1 MTLRERVVEV
11 SAFVGPGL
19 EGNPAGVCLLDS
31 PADPAEMQAV
41 AADVGHAETAFLWP
55 EEGAWRLRWFTPEVE
70 VDLCGHAT
78 LAAAFVLSQNQL
90 EPLTFQTR
98 SGTLACRLEEDGR
111 LTLDFPALMPEA
123 AALPISLAD
132 TARAALWTGQS
143 RDDWM
148 AVLESAAAVEDY
160 EPDMEA
166 IQAAGK
172 RGLII
177 TAEAEQG
184 PHRVVS
190 RFFAPQCGVP
200 EDHVTGSA
208 HCALGPWW
216 ARRLGEDELFCR
228 QASKRGG
235 EILVRVIGDRVELSG
250 RANPMA

>member
-1 MTLRERVVEV
+1 MTRRESVVEI

-19 EGNPAGVCLLDS
+19 EGNPAGVCVLET
-31 PADPAEMQAV
+31 AAEPAEMQAV
-41 AADVGHAETAFLWP
+41 AAEVGHAETAFLWP

-78 LAAAFVLSQNQL
+78 LAAAFVLSQKHL
-90 EPLTFQTR
+90 EPLSFLTR
-98 SGTLACRLEEDGR
+98 SGPLACRLEDDGR

-123 AALPISLAD
+123 AALPTCLAD
-132 TARAALWTGQS
+132 TARAARWTGES

-160 EPDMEA
+160 KPDMEA
-166 IQAAGK
+166 IREAGK

-177 TAEAEQG
+177 TAVAEEG
-184 PHRVVS
+184 PHRIVS

-208 HCALGPWW
+208 HCAIGPWW
-216 ARRLGEDELFCR
+216 ARRLGESELFCR
-228 QASKRGG
+228 QASARGG
-235 EILVRVIGDRVELSG
+235 EILVSIKGERVELSG
-250 RANPMA
+250 RASRMA